1 MTYSTKDTGI
11 NAAVYYKNEEK
22 KKKRKKTNT
31 KTARNPKESY
41 I

>member
-1 MTYSTKDTGI
+1 MTYSTKETGI

>member
-1 MTYSTKDTGI
+1 MTYSTKETGI
-11 NAAVYYKNEEK
+11 NAAVYYKNEE

>member
-1 MTYSTKDTGI
+1 MTYSTKETGI

-22 KKKRKKTNT
+22 KKKKTNT
-31 KTARNPKESY
+31 ETARNPKESY

>member
-1 MTYSTKDTGI
+1 MTYSTKETGI

-22 KKKRKKTNT
+22 KKKKTNT